1 MPLNRKIKR
10 LAFVLSLIVLTGYMG
25 YKFTYQP
32 HVTIQSKAVD
42 FKGSASALLLELN
55 TAPEKWTN
63 KIVDISGKV
72 SQSDSLG
79 FMLESNIYCQ
89 KNQEF
94 ITPQSS
100 ILNSTLR
107 IKGRIIGYDD
117 LLEEL
122 KLDQVI
128 LLNQ

>member
-1 MPLNRKIKR
+1 
-10 LAFVLSLIVLTGYMG
+10 MG

-32 HVTIQSKAVD
+32 HATIQSKAVD
-42 FKGSASALLLELN
+42 FKGSAPALLLELN

-63 KIVDISGKV
+63 KIVDITGKV

-89 KNQEF
+89 KNHEF
-94 ITPQSS
+94 IISQSS
-100 ILNSTLR
+100 IINSTLR